1 MSVPIFVVASLVFTS
16 GISSAKDNAE
26 YRQFTLGKVSCDAA
40 VSYKTT
46 KDGLEV
52 KVAAVAYGKG
62 SEFRKWDVT
71 DIRLHIG
78 REAITTENSSRFFV
92 KKESVFRY
100 PAAVVFAA
108 LGTQASA
115 AGSGFNKAVTATG
128 ATIGFGLLALMA
140 EGDITGERDIF
151 TLSWDTADKITEPGD
166 CILIT
171 VEDTDEHLKETVRIA
186 LMKAPP
192 EEPRFDFTHMRQ
204 DELLQIMDTLGAQIN
219 TIRNNQS
226 KYKRGADKE
235 YDEMQGR
242 IEALETERAHAYK
255 TWFER
260 GRKTSSRVLH

>member
-16 GISSAKDNAE
+16 GTSSAGESVE
-26 YRQFTLGKVSCDAA
+26 YRQFALEKVTCDAA

-78 REAITTENSSRFFV
+78 RQAITTENSSKFFV
-92 KKESVFRY
+92 KKESIFRY

-108 LGTQASA
+108 IGTQIST
-115 AGSGFNKAVTATG
+115 AGSGFNKAITATG

-151 TLSWDTADKITEPGD
+151 NLSWDTVDKINEIGD
-166 CILIT
+166 YVSIT

-186 LMKAPP
+186 LMKAPI
-192 EEPRFDFTHMRQ
+192 EEPRFDFSNMRQ
-204 DELLQIMDTLGAQIN
+204 DELLQIMDTIGSQIN

-226 KYKRGADKE
+226 KYERGFDKE
-235 YDEMQGR
+235 YEEMQGR
-242 IEALETERAHAYK
+242 IESLETERAHAYE

-260 GRKTSSRVLH
+260 GHKANP